1 MNLAERVNLNLQLLN
16 GQNELNLFVL
26 KESLTYLKLLKSPK
40 FSGLKLIKNVQ
51 LWYRTRHDSLKH
63 YY

>member
-40 FSGLKLIKNVQ
+40 FLTNLRSGLPFL
-51 LWYRTRHDSLKH
+51 S
-63 YY
+63 